1 MLTRSETWQEL
12 AADESILIETRI
24 TTNGV
29 TYEDVLA
36 PAVTRALMSDSV
48 SIGNAV
54 AAMCTFSL
62 DSSIV
67 LPRSAELLLE
77 MRLTT
82 NGDEPTVS
90 EWLPVGTFY
99 VSRRTK
105 DPING
110 IVAFES
116 YDAMLKANASW
127 DTTGLTFPV
136 AMNVAATHIAT
147 LIGLEIDERTEIAT
161 GANYTVDEP
170 TDGTLMRDVLAT
182 IAGYNGG
189 NWVVT
194 PENKLRLVPLIDAA
208 DAAEAEENVLDVTAA
223 IGEVIAENMGTITGI
238 RCNYGDDLNFLV
250 GDDTGVVVDA
260 NVPAVIATELGETLI
275 GKSYQ
280 MFVLNDAFYDPAV
293 ELGDYIRYYDNI
305 SSVVYAETIT
315 FEGAAQGVLSA
326 PDSQEIADEYPYYG
340 QTPKTLA
347 VAKAY
352 AEQATQELSESL
364 TQQEVF
370 NRLTRG
376 GEEQGLIL
384 VNGRLYVNASYINTG
399 EFDAAKARIKNLS
412 VEDIESGI
420 IHSSDYQTVVVPMVY
435 PSNTL
440 YPANDTYPSNG
451 ESVTTGFAIDFE
463 TGQILGGLYS
473 TETERL
479 QEEIDNISPQSIGLG
494 NVNNSLILTASTGA
508 AMYTQLNALPVTPSN
523 GAGVTCYI
531 GNAAL
536 KLLTGKS
543 ALTSVLHGVITRINS
558 TRFRVFGM
566 YGDTGYVMYW
576 ALDITSAGAITPMTV
591 YRLQGTEL

>member
-24 TTNGV
+24 TINGV

-36 PAVTRALMSDSV
+36 PAVTRALMPDSV

-82 NGDEPTVS
+82 GGDEPTVS
-90 EWLPVGTFY
+90 EWLPAGTFY

-170 TDGTLMRDVLAT
+170 ADGTLMRDVLAT

-326 PDSQEIADEYPYYG
+326 PDSQELADEYPYYG

-352 AEQATQELSESL
+352 AEQATQAFSETL

-370 NRLTRG
+370 NRLTNNGAARG
-376 GEEQGLIL
+376 IILTDEGELFINATYMNAGEINAAIVRIL
-384 VNGRLYVNASYINTG
+384 NLTVN
-399 EFDAAKARIKNLS
+399 
-412 VEDIESGI
+412 DITSGI
-420 IHSSDYQTVVVPMVY
+420 IHSADYQTEVIPMIY
-435 PSNTL
+435 PAATL
-440 YPANDTYPSNG
+440 YPDSIVYPNNG
-451 ESVTTGFAIDFE
+451 EHVTSGFAIDFA
-463 TGQILGGLYS
+463 TGQIYGGFF
-473 TETERL
+473 TE
-479 QEEIDNISPQSIGLG
+479 QI
-494 NVNNSLILTASTGA
+494 
-508 AMYTQLNALPVTPSN
+508 
-523 GAGVTCYI
+523 
-531 GNAAL
+531 
-536 KLLTGKS
+536 S
-543 ALTSVLHGVITRINS
+543 ALLDRMDSLES
-558 TRFRVFGM
+558 
-566 YGDTGYVMYW
+566 
-576 ALDITSAGAITPMTV
+576 ALVYPKDAI
-591 YRLQGTEL
+591 

>member
-12 AADESILIETRI
+12 AADESILVETRI
-24 TTNGV
+24 TINGV

-36 PAVTRALMSDSV
+36 PAVTRALMPDSV

-82 NGDEPTVS
+82 GGDEPTVS

-170 TDGTLMRDVLAT
+170 ADGTLMRDVLAT

-326 PDSQEIADEYPYYG
+326 PDSQELADEYPYYG

-352 AEQATQELSESL
+352 AEQATQAFSETL

-370 NRLTRG
+370 NRLTNNGAARG
-376 GEEQGLIL
+376 IILTDEGELFINATYMNAGEINAAIVRIL
-384 VNGRLYVNASYINTG
+384 NLTVN
-399 EFDAAKARIKNLS
+399 
-412 VEDIESGI
+412 DITSGI
-420 IHSSDYQTVVVPMVY
+420 IHSADYQTEVIPMIY
-435 PSNTL
+435 PAATL
-440 YPANDTYPSNG
+440 YPDSIVYPNNG
-451 ESVTTGFAIDFE
+451 EHVTSGFAIDFA
-463 TGQILGGLYS
+463 TGQIYGGFF
-473 TETERL
+473 TE
-479 QEEIDNISPQSIGLG
+479 QI
-494 NVNNSLILTASTGA
+494 
-508 AMYTQLNALPVTPSN
+508 
-523 GAGVTCYI
+523 
-531 GNAAL
+531 
-536 KLLTGKS
+536 S
-543 ALTSVLHGVITRINS
+543 ALLDRMDSLES
-558 TRFRVFGM
+558 
-566 YGDTGYVMYW
+566 
-576 ALDITSAGAITPMTV
+576 ALVYPKDAI
-591 YRLQGTEL
+591 

>member
-24 TTNGV
+24 TINGV

-82 NGDEPTVS
+82 GGDEPTVS

-170 TDGTLMRDVLAT
+170 ADGTLMRDVLAT

-250 GDDTGVVVDA
+250 GDDTGVVVEA

-326 PDSQEIADEYPYYG
+326 PDSQELADEYPYYG

-352 AEQATQELSESL
+352 AEQATQAFSETL

-370 NRLTRG
+370 NRLTNNGAARG
-376 GEEQGLIL
+376 IILTAEGELFINATYMNVGEINAAIVRIL
-384 VNGRLYVNASYINTG
+384 NLTVN
-399 EFDAAKARIKNLS
+399 
-412 VEDIESGI
+412 DITSGI
-420 IHSSDYQTVVVPMVY
+420 IHSADYQTEVIPMIY
-435 PSNTL
+435 PAATL
-440 YPANDTYPSNG
+440 YPDSIVYPNNG
-451 ESVTTGFAIDFE
+451 EHVTSGFAIDFA
-463 TGQILGGLYS
+463 TGQIYGGFF
-473 TETERL
+473 TE
-479 QEEIDNISPQSIGLG
+479 QISALLDRMD
-494 NVNNSLILTASTGA
+494 SLE
-508 AMYTQLNALPVTPSN
+508 NALVYP
-523 GAGVTCYI
+523 
-531 GNAAL
+531 
-536 KLLTGKS
+536 K
-543 ALTSVLHGVITRINS
+543 
-558 TRFRVFGM
+558 
-566 YGDTGYVMYW
+566 D
-576 ALDITSAGAITPMTV
+576 AI
-591 YRLQGTEL
+591 